1 MSKLFA
7 ETVNYNYEYVNAEGV
22 TFVMHSVFHGD
33 GRPRFETVIGD
44 EPSMTRQEFA
54 DECDINGIMA
64 KYEKTGMLPVNGS
77 QPSYVD
83 FTSVP
88 SDLQEA
94 LRVMIDAEAAFMSL
108 PATVRKEFDN
118 DPLRFVEYAQ
128 DGSHLEQLRAWG
140 LAEPE
145 KAPDAPMRVE
155 VVNSPEVP
163 PAKPV
168 SSVTPPEGA

>member
-1 MSKLFA
+1 MSKECREALHGNF
-7 ETVNYNYEYVNAEGV
+7 EYVNADGI
-22 TFVMHSVFHGD
+22 TFVMHSAYHGD
-33 GRPRFETVIGD
+33 GRPRFETDVGD
-44 EPSMTRQEFA
+44 LPSLTRQEFA

-64 KYEKTGMLPVNGS
+64 KYEKTGMLPVNGA

-83 FTSVP
+83 FTAVP

-94 LRVMIDAEAAFMSL
+94 MRVMMDAETAFMSL
-108 PATVRKEFDN
+108 PANVRKEFDN
-118 DPLRFVEYAQ
+118 DALRFVEFAQ
-128 DGSHLEQLRAWG
+128 DGDNLEQLREWG

-155 VVNSPEVP
+155 VVNPPEVP

-168 SSVTPPEGA
+168 SSSKPPEGV